1 LDFEREVTESSRSF
15 HKQYIAVPSIERD
28 TLRGHLE
35 SLVLAVLERGPAHG
49 LEVIRRLESG
59 GRGALRLKEGT
70 LYPALYR
77 LEASGLVKA
86 EWEDNTEGRRGP
98 RRRIYRLTPK
108 GKAQLTRGR
117 GQFQQFVR
125 VIGGILGATL

>member
-1 LDFEREVTESSRSF
+1 MQNISG
-15 HKQYIAVPSIERD
+15 D

-49 LEVIRRLESG
+49 LEVLRRLENAGCGS
-59 GRGALRLKEGT
+59 LKLKEGT

-77 LEASGLVKA
+77 MEEAALVKA
-86 EWEDNTEGRRGP
+86 EWEDAPERARGP

-108 GKAQLTRGR
+108 GKRQLAAGR
-117 GQFQQFVR
+117 EKWQEFVQ
-125 VIGGILGATL
+125 VIGGILGATT